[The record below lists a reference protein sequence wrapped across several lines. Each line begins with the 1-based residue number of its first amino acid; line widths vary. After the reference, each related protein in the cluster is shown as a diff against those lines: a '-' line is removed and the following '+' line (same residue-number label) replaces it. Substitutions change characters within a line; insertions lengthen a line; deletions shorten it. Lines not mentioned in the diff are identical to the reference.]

1 MKTGLITLILS
12 CALSCVVATASAAQD
27 WTYDTVV
34 AADGVPLVVAE
45 TGNPDG
51 PAILFIHGFSQAIP
65 AWKEQLSDPGL
76 QEKFRMVAFDLRG
89 HGASGKPWAADAY
102 TSADWG
108 GDVAAVI
115 KAKALDK
122 PVLAGWSFGGSVMM
136 AYLRHHGMDDISGL
150 LFAAGAMALVPFA
163 DMPQPDPADMPP
175 EMAQVMRTMMQMN
188 SPDIAKNLEGTSGF
202 VDRLAAVPLSDE
214 TMHEALVFNMMMP
227 AYVRDAMG
235 ENRTAYDDLAG
246 KVTVP
251 TVLIHGDADVLVPFS
266 ASEGN
271 QKLLPGS
278 LLVRYEGIGH
288 APFLEDPER
297 FNQDL
302 SDFVT
307 KVSK

>member
-1 MKTGLITLILS
+1 MKTGLITFVLS
-12 CALSCVVATASAAQD
+12 GFLAVSAGAQE
-27 WTYDTVV
+27 WAYDTV
-34 AADGVPLVVAE
+34 ATADGVPLVVAE

-65 AWKEQLSDPGL
+65 AWKEQLDDPAL
-76 QEKFRMVAFDLRG
+76 QSKFRMVAFDLRG

-102 TSADWG
+102 TSQDWG
-108 GDVAAVI
+108 DDVAVVI
-115 KAKALDK
+115 AAKGLTK
-122 PVLAGWSFGGSVMM
+122 PVLAGWSFGGSVMA
-136 AYLRHHGMDDISGL
+136 AYVRHHGMEDISGL
-150 LFAAGAMALVPFA
+150 LFAAGAMALVPLG

-175 EMAQVMRTMMQMN
+175 EVAQVMRTMMQMN
-188 SPDIAKNLEGTSGF
+188 SPDIAKNLEGTTGF

-235 ENRTAYDDLAG
+235 QNRTSYEDLAG
-246 KVTVP
+246 KITIP
-251 TVLIHGDADVLVPFS
+251 TVLIHGDGDVLVPFS

-271 QKLLPGS
+271 QKLIPGS

-288 APFLEDPER
+288 APFLEAPER

-302 SDFVT
+302 SDFVMKVT
-307 KVSK
+307 K